1 MVNYLSKWLK
11 NSFFLEEIK
20 AQREKEFNLLEST
33 GLEAPNFTN
42 SKHLETWLEWD
53 GEFDSMLK
61 EWIFL
66 VFRDFLGIRFG
77 NDPRKSSHDF
87 DFYYVIGRIKLASKS
102 IDLN

>member
-11 NSFFLEEIK
+11 NTFLSEEIK

-42 SKHLETWLEWD
+42 SKHLETWLQWD

-61 EWIFL
+61 EWIFSRN
-66 VFRDFLGIRFG
+66 FRF
-77 NDPRKSSHDF
+77 
-87 DFYYVIGRIKLASKS
+87 
-102 IDLN
+102 

>member
-1 MVNYLSKWLK
+1 MLK
-11 NSFFLEEIK
+11 FRGHFAFSEKIYGELFIQEGFTFFLEEIK

-61 EWIFL
+61 EWILKF
-66 VFRDFLGIRFG
+66 FRIFWEF
-77 NDPRKSSHDF
+77 
-87 DFYYVIGRIKLASKS
+87 
-102 IDLN
+102 

>member
-11 NSFFLEEIK
+11 NTFFLEEIK

-61 EWIFL
+61 EWIF
-66 VFRDFLGIRFG
+66 FTFSG
-77 NDPRKSSHDF
+77 NFEVGDDPRKSSHDF

>member
-1 MVNYLSKWLK
+1 MLKFRGHFAFSEKIYGELFIQLS
-11 NSFFLEEIK
+11 FLEEIK

-61 EWIFL
+61 EWIFKS
-66 VFRDFLGIRFG
+66 FRIFEIFWE
-77 NDPRKSSHDF
+77 F
-87 DFYYVIGRIKLASKS
+87 
-102 IDLN
+102 

>member
-11 NSFFLEEIK
+11 KYFLLEEIK

-42 SKHLETWLEWD
+42 SKHLDNWLEWD

-61 EWIFL
+61 E
-66 VFRDFLGIRFG
+66 
-77 NDPRKSSHDF
+77 
-87 DFYYVIGRIKLASKS
+87 
-102 IDLN
+102 

>member
-11 NSFFLEEIK
+11 ILFLLEEIK

-42 SKHLETWLEWD
+42 SKHLDNWLEWD

-61 EWIFL
+61 EKILNRLTVAPYFDHSYPRVFL
-66 VFRDFLGIRFG
+66 RDFSRVCSEMLKRS
-77 NDPRKSSHDF
+77 NC
-87 DFYYVIGRIKLASKS
+87 
-102 IDLN
+102 